1 MRHFSSRDDF
11 IDYVFQE
18 FSDEI
23 FRFSYTYVKRK
34 DIAEDLTQ
42 EIFIKCYKNY
52 HKFKSNSS
60 IKTWIYSIAANHC
73 KDYLRSGYAKYVSL
87 SEKIIHLVKGQS
99 KNPEEI
105 AIERDS
111 SQMLTDY
118 ILTLPVKYREVIF
131 LYYFK
136 ELKISMIAS
145 TLKCNENTVKS
156 RLRRAKILLKEAIC
170 IEGGNEYG
178 KEVKESCE
186 KFLP

>member
-1 MRHFSSRDDF
+1 MERFSSRDDF
-11 IDYVFQE
+11 IDYVFNE
-18 FSDEI
+18 FNDEI

-52 HKFKSNSS
+52 HKFKSDSS

-87 SEKIIHLVKGQS
+87 SEKIIDLVKGQS

-105 AIERDS
+105 ALENDS
-111 SQMLTDY
+111 SKLLTEK
-118 ILTLPVKYREVIF
+118 ILTLPVKYREVIY

-156 RLRRAKILLKEAIC
+156 RLRRAKSLLREAFG
-170 IEGGNEYG
+170 IEGGHEYG
-178 KEVKESCE
+178 KKVKESGE
-186 KFLP
+186 KFLH